1 MMGRLNGSWGCCPI
15 RSGFDEVVPGDH
27 RVREIAWRPGS
38 IVGCTQ
44 NWRLLLAARSPSID
58 PVLRSG
64 CSSSATSSP
73 SEDGLRSLLI
83 CVLRKSELK
92 GVGL

>member
-1 MMGRLNGSWGCCPI
+1 MMGRLKHDQGQLFYSFCLE
-15 RSGFDEVVPGDH
+15 DVVPSDH